1 MPLSWKLFYKYF
13 NTLTDK
19 YEKYVASVVG
29 LSKEEIFQRKRYMP
43 LMLGS
48 EKIYFPDKLNEIYG
62 NTTSLKNDFIK
73 DHCKKCVVFVTLC
86 EN

>member
-1 MPLSWKLFYKYF
+1 
-13 NTLTDK
+13 
-19 YEKYVASVVG
+19 
-29 LSKEEIFQRKRYMP
+29 
-43 LMLGS
+43 MLGS